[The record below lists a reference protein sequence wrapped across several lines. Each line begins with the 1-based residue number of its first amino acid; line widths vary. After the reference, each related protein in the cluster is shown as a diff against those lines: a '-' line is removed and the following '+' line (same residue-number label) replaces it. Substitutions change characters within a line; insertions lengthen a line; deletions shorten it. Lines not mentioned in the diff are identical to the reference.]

1 MFATFENV
9 VAVAMLVQRFDFQI
23 ALGAPPVKL
32 TTGATIHTTEGLN
45 MTVTRSTRPPVV
57 PKLEMATSEVD
68 SSVNSSDVNSVSSQ
82 RTEAE
87 ASTVR
92 S

>member
-1 MFATFENV
+1 M
-9 VAVAMLVQRFDFQI
+9 
-23 ALGAPPVKL
+23 

-45 MTVTRSTRPPVV
+45 MTVTRRTRPPVM
-57 PKLEMATSEVD
+57 PKLEMATLEVD
-68 SSVNSSDVNSVSSQ
+68 SSVNSSDVNSVSNQ
-82 RTEAE
+82 RAEAE

>member
-1 MFATFENV
+1 M
-9 VAVAMLVQRFDFQI
+9 
-23 ALGAPPVKL
+23 

-45 MTVTRSTRPPVV
+45 MTVTRRTRPPVV
-57 PKLEMATSEVD
+57 PNLEMATLEVD
-68 SSVNSSDVNSVSSQ
+68 SSVNSSDINSVSNQ
-82 RTEAE
+82 RAETE